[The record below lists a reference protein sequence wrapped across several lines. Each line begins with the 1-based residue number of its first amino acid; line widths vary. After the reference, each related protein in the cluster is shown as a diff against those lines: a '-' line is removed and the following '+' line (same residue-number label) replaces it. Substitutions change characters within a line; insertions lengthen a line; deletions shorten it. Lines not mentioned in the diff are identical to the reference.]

1 MLAES
6 GTRHTYV
13 TTATSVSVRRLP
25 MSDRH
30 ARFAYV
36 LEGDEWVPKLQ
47 AETDGGEK
55 GDD

>member
-36 LEGDEWVPKLQ
+36 LEGEEWVPKLQ
-47 AETDGGEK
+47 AETDGGE
-55 GDD
+55 DE